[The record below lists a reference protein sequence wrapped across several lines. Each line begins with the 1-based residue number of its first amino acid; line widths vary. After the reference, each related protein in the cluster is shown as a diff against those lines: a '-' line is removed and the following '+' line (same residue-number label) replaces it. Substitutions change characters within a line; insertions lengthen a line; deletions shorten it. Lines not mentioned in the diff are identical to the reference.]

1 MEEKKSF
8 LIWVKEHKKQ
18 LIIAGV
24 SVATIVGIILAI
36 KNRESIIK
44 LWTSLKRTIENK
56 PETMPSVNTK
66 ITAVSPVATKTVTS
80 IKSTRDILS
89 NSYKQEN

>member
-24 SVATIVGIILAI
+24 SVATIVGIILAADC
-36 KNRESIIK
+36 IIK
-44 LWTSLKRTIENK
+44 L
-56 PETMPSVNTK
+56 NT
-66 ITAVSPVATKTVTS
+66 
-80 IKSTRDILS
+80 
-89 NSYKQEN
+89 